1 VVRTPEGFLLKGISL
16 PLGYLNLT
24 VRKIMFD
31 FENDTPDE
39 QEMSEAFYFWTLN
52 DLEELISIMGID
64 RFKGMFISTHPE
76 LFKTLFGE

>member
-1 VVRTPEGFLLKGISL
+1 
-16 PLGYLNLT
+16 
-24 VRKIMFD
+24 MFD